1 MIELYVMPLCPYCRK
16 VKRKLDELDLDYT
29 SHRVSMLRPLRTE
42 VVEVSGQNRVPVLVD
57 TEHGIDG
64 MAESDDIIAHLEE
77 TYGSGTR

>member
-1 MIELYVMPLCPYCRK
+1 MIELYTMPFCPYCQK
-16 VKRKLDELDLDYT
+16 VKRKLAELDLDYD

-42 VVEVSGQNRVPVLVD
+42 VEEVSGQSRVPVLVD

-77 TYGSGTR
+77 TYGSKPK